1 MNIQEMIKDS
11 VDELA
16 HRLPPRP
23 DLADHALR
31 QARRHTR
38 AVRLAV
44 AGGAALAVA
53 SATVITSTDLLK
65 SADFNAP
72 VLGSGQSDAGE
83 TEVTIA
89 LDELPTGELPMVPW
103 FADGALHVGGN
114 DTLFDV
120 DVRYLNGL
128 LRVEDGYF
136 ASVTPNAAGD
146 HEAPLYLVPD
156 DGTPTMLADGW
167 VPDVIAGPGNLVAW
181 SAGRWDTKFAGE
193 ETTTTLTVADAT
205 TGDVLH
211 ERQAPLGRDTSVV
224 GFLDENR
231 VLVSAADNSDQGV
244 YVWDLA
250 ADTIHPW
257 MDGYDGATALTSSG
271 GIGAFV
277 ADGDDGTMTTAV
289 VDTATDEVL
298 WTTTNRLLA
307 HAFSP
312 DGRFAVFFD
321 APSPDDLREAEAAG
335 DQPSTYPRRELVVV
349 ETQSG
354 DEVARFDAEHAE
366 RFAWEPDGSLVFEAW
381 QDSSQMALVRC
392 SLDGDCELATE
403 PRATNVHPD
412 AAQPP
417 YHLGDNY

>member
-1 MNIQEMIKDS
+1 VNIQDMIKDS

-23 DLADHALR
+23 ELADDALR

-38 AVRLAV
+38 VVRLAV
-44 AGGAALAVA
+44 AGGATLAVA
-53 SATVITSTDLLK
+53 ATAAISGIDFTDPAGL
-65 SADFNAP
+65 DAP
-72 VLGSGQSDAGE
+72 ELGSAAGSPQSAAG
-83 TEVTIA
+83 TIS
-89 LDELPTGELPMVPW
+89 LDELPVGESPAVPW
-103 FADGALHVGGN
+103 LADGALHIGN
-114 DTLFDV
+114 SHVPFDV

-181 SAGRWDTKFAGE
+181 SAGRWDAEFAGE

-231 VLVSAADNSDQGV
+231 ILVSAADNSDQGV

-250 ADTIHPW
+250 ADTIDRW

-277 ADGDDGTMTTAV
+277 ADGDEGTMTTAV

-298 WTTTNRLLA
+298 WTTTNRLSA

-335 DQPSTYPRRELVVV
+335 DPPSTYPRRELVVV

-354 DEVARFDAEHAE
+354 DEVARFDAEHPE

-392 SLDGDCELATE
+392 DLDGDCELATE